1 MAKYAKKNPGKKGTW
16 RYVFLLNG
24 KTFTGGP
31 FDDDES
37 ASIAGQSKRNEEIAR
52 LIKIRGYGVIGNG
65 EPTDQGEIDRSI
77 TKREFFS

>member
-37 ASIAGQSKRNEEIAR
+37 ASVAGQLARDNEIKR
-52 LIKIRGYGVIGNG
+52 LTKIRGYGELGSRERI
-65 EPTDQGEIDRSI
+65 DQGEVDMTIQKRSF
-77 TKREFFS
+77 TD